1 MKRIRRKIY
10 EVAEARRPEGFTGAD
25 VIVETC
31 ALSGT
36 LYPELWKMESEGL
49 LNSDW
54 GEPKKEGGPRP
65 RVYWMTAVGLSEY
78 RAVQEPTQ

>member
-10 EVAEARRPEGFTGAD
+10 EVADARRPEGFTGAD
-25 VIVETC
+25 VIVEKR

-36 LYPELWKMESEGL
+36 LYPELWKMESDGL
-49 LNSDW
+49 LSSDW
-54 GEPKKEGGPRP
+54 GEPKEEGGPRP
-65 RVYWMTAVGLSEY
+65 RVYWMTVAGLSEY